1 MFPNCFT
8 QAGPGDIEGQRGNKI
23 ADPKVKM
30 KLNKKK
36 KLIILILAVISLGAL
51 LAFLVLDGA
60 GGKKANIIKILPGEA
75 DVRIENFVFTEVGRD
90 NMRWEVK
97 SNTAQYEKKHN
108 LAIFDQVWVKLTAP
122 DGKVFVMTGDRGEML
137 TDKKD
142 LEITGHVVITAD
154 SGEKFSTDY
163 LKYSDSM
170 KKIYTDAPVVM
181 ESERIRVQGTG
192 LSIFIDKGELA
203 LSSGVKAS
211 IR

>member
-1 MFPNCFT
+1 
-8 QAGPGDIEGQRGNKI
+8 
-23 ADPKVKM
+23 M

-36 KLIILILAVISLGAL
+36 KLIILILAVISLGAF
-51 LAFLVLDGA
+51 LAFLVLGGA

-181 ESERIRVQGTG
+181 ESERIKVQGAG